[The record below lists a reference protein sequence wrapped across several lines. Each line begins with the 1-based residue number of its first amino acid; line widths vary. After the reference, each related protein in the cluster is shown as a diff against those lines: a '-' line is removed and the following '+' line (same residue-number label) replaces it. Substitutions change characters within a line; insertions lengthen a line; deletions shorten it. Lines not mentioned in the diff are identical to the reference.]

1 MKEKELKRNLDY
13 LIIDGLIK
21 EAEQD
26 DADFEAAM
34 RRMSEEDFN
43 ELIHEPAFAYAAD
56 DCLVN
61 FSIACGNK
69 REMFEAIE
77 SADAYD
83 STNASEPAE
92 KFVYPPH
99 TAAPTSR
106 RKKFRPWI
114 TAAITAAAVIL
125 IVLIP
130 SINIMNNKLCDSAL
144 LASSSYIASS
154 ESASQIIGLDKVFLE
169 RRLPDIERKYEE
181 CSKNSE
187 RFYETL
193 DDKKSGER
201 ITYHTADLR
210 EAGWDLALAY
220 LKLHRKGDAEKV
232 LKVLAEQYKGTP
244 FGEHCQKMLNQ
255 L

>member
-13 LIIDGLIK
+13 LIINGLIK

-43 ELIHEPAFAYAAD
+43 ELIHEPAFAYAEDACMDHAGILCHNDCDMSSAPAAD
-56 DCLVN
+56 QAHEPV
-61 FSIACGNK
+61 
-69 REMFEAIE
+69 EM
-77 SADAYD
+77 
-83 STNASEPAE
+83 
-92 KFVYPPH
+92 FVYPPH

-181 CSKNSE
+181 CSRNSE